1 MADLKVTSLFK
12 TQTGFNLT
20 RYVIMLALKK
30 QGTLTQSV
38 IQRQLKIDNA
48 AVTRH
53 LKSLET
59 QGYVVRRR
67 NPQNNREIVVSLT
80 NGTRQALAHCG
91 ETAADQTLLTA
102 FSQQFSPQQVAQL
115 ADLLKQLNQL
125 TLS

>member
-1 MADLKVTSLFK
+1 
-12 TQTGFNLT
+12 
-20 RYVIMLALKK
+20 MLALKK

-80 NGTRQALAHCG
+80 NGARQALAHCG

-102 FSQQFSPQQVAQL
+102 FSQQFPPPTGGIIGG
-115 ADLLKQLNQL
+115 L
-125 TLS
+125 TETIESVNAFLSSG